1 MIQLSMIQLTQEIGL
16 IFMRISRPHQVHIA
30 ISICFQISIMT
41 GCNVLGTQLMSIF
54 NKSLEFDLF
63 VADNVRIRRAALLVF
78 CNEVLKDSV
87 PVFLFK
93 VY

>member
-1 MIQLSMIQLTQEIGL
+1 
-16 IFMRISRPHQVHIA
+16 
-30 ISICFQISIMT
+30 MT
-41 GCNVLGTQLMSIF
+41 GCNVLGPQLMGVF

-78 CNEVLKDSV
+78 CNEVLKDPV